1 MAESRRELLAHFW
14 TGLPEAL
21 RIPVKASRWI
31 GKERGGGDTAMAGTE
46 KRKQSLYF
54 PDDMLNEIMK
64 EAIRLDRSLSWMV
77 QRAWSIAAEGIGT
90 FPALHAPEVPRAPRQ
105 RPLPAPAAQRLP
117 AAEPMPGADPE
128 RQPGSQVLD
137 FISGKFE
144 NRRMTT

>member
-1 MAESRRELLAHFW
+1 
-14 TGLPEAL
+14 
-21 RIPVKASRWI
+21 
-31 GKERGGGDTAMAGTE
+31 MAGIE

-77 QRAWSIAAEGIGT
+77 QRAWNIAADGIGT
-90 FPALHAPEVPRAPRQ
+90 FPALHASEVPRAPRHQ
-105 RPLPAPAAQRLP
+105 PHPAPATQRLP
-117 AAEPMPGADPE
+117 TTEPTPGDGPE

-144 NRRMTT
+144 KSRVTN